1 MAVICTEPS
10 AALMFRQDYADL
22 IDDVDI
28 PLLAANTVELMQFLG
43 ELHRQGR
50 LRTDFRVIDA
60 GVGHHV
66 PCHMKAL
73 GSASGASLLALI
85 PGLRVFPID
94 VSCSGMA
101 GTYGL
106 KTDNYATS
114 LVAGRPMLDELGRP
128 QALFGAA
135 ECSSCRMQMEEGAG
149 KRTLHPVQYLALAYG
164 LLPGV
169 EQRLKEPLPE
179 LLLR

>member
-1 MAVICTEPS
+1 MTVAWSASS
-10 AALMFRQDYADL
+10 AAAMFRLDYPSF
-22 IDDVDI
+22 VEHGYI
-28 PLLAANTVELMQFLG
+28 PLLEAHPIELTQFLG

-50 LRTDFRVIDA
+50 LRTDFRAIDA

-73 GSASGASLLALI
+73 GSAAGASLLSLI

-106 KTDNYATS
+106 KSDNYATS
-114 LVAGRPMLDELGRP
+114 PVSGRPMLE
-128 QALFGAA
+128 
-135 ECSSCRMQMEEGAG
+135 
-149 KRTLHPVQYLALAYG
+149 
-164 LLPGV
+164 
-169 EQRLKEPLPE
+169 
-179 LLLR
+179 